1 MGVVKNTV
9 KKKTKTALQKL
20 TEELKRRTKGAVESV
35 NPGVAAALAGL
46 GAVSQ
51 TDQMQDIGSAAI
63 DVTGSRREKGDG
75 FLESY
80 VPGFG
85 PSDRIKSMSKADR
98 MAEIKDFGKRRR
110 EKNNK
115 SDKPTDKPA
124 TKFKLTPKDVTS
136 DQLKKAGLS
145 LGQAG
150 LTKYLNKAKKLGR
163 RPKASDFANVVKKSG
178 GGVAE
183 KKPVKKKVTS
193 NRQTENEKAAQN
205 RGEEGK
211 KQARNS
217 NLRDLGT
224 FPLTEKG
231 IKEAFNQFRLEK
243 AFSNPP
249 VKKKVVKKA
258 NGGMATKWESKW
270 R

>member
-1 MGVVKNTV
+1 MSGAKKIVNKNA
-9 KKKTKTALQKL
+9 KTALQKIA
-20 TEELKRRTKGAVESV
+20 EKLKNRTRRAVESV
-35 NPGVAAALAGL
+35 DPTVAAALAGL

-75 FLESY
+75 FFETY

-85 PSDRIKSMSKADR
+85 PSDRIRSMSKEDR
-98 MAEIKDFGKRRR
+98 MAEINDYGERRR
-110 EKNNK
+110 AKKDNPTNPT
-115 SDKPTDKPA
+115 KPTDKPA

-163 RPKASDFANVVKKSG
+163 RPKASDFTNVVKKSG
-178 GGVAE
+178 GGMA
-183 KKPVKKKVTS
+183 KKKVM
-193 NRQTENEKAAQN
+193 
-205 RGEEGK
+205 
-211 KQARNS
+211 
-217 NLRDLGT
+217 
-224 FPLTEKG
+224 
-231 IKEAFNQFRLEK
+231 
-243 AFSNPP
+243 
-249 VKKKVVKKA
+249 KKA